1 MKKSTIRLLLL
12 LVTIIWGSGY
22 VVNDVLLESLS
33 AFQLLTARFGLTFIM
48 LLFVFHAKIKTI
60 NKVTFKKG
68 LILGALLYAA
78 FAFQTVGLIY
88 TTPSKNAFLTQIS
101 VVFVPLLSYLFFKE
115 KAELKT
121 QLGII
126 LSLVGVGFMSLN
138 GFGGINL
145 GDVLSLVC
153 ALFFALQVILM
164 GEYIKG
170 EEAVSLMIVQMGT
183 AGLLGGVISLMQ
195 GNLYLGGN
203 IGVDLRLLFLALFGT
218 LFSYGVQTASQR
230 HVGASEISL
239 ILSLESF
246 WGMAFSMVILKE
258 IVSGRE
264 MLGAWLILAGVMFSQ
279 LPSSI
284 KLFKPKRLSDHV
296 SEEADIENSL

>member
-1 MKKSTIRLLLL
+1 
-12 LVTIIWGSGY
+12 
-22 VVNDVLLESLS
+22 
-33 AFQLLTARFGLTFIM
+33 
-48 LLFVFHAKIKTI
+48 
-60 NKVTFKKG
+60 
-68 LILGALLYAA
+68 
-78 FAFQTVGLIY
+78 
-88 TTPSKNAFLTQIS
+88 S

-126 LSLVGVGFMSLN
+126 LSFVGVGFMSLN

-218 LFSYGVQTASQR
+218 LFSYGVQTA
-230 HVGASEISL
+230 
-239 ILSLESF
+239 
-246 WGMAFSMVILKE
+246 
-258 IVSGRE
+258 
-264 MLGAWLILAGVMFSQ
+264 
-279 LPSSI
+279 
-284 KLFKPKRLSDHV
+284 
-296 SEEADIENSL
+296 